1 MAGNLLKIIKI
12 HNKEVNRKM
21 SNEKI
26 ISGGGV
32 DARMHPDCKRRRNYP
47 DDFASYA
54 SIFA

>member
-26 ISGGGV
+26 ISGGV

>member
-26 ISGGGV
+26 ISGGGGRTN
-32 DARMHPDCKRRRNYP
+32 APRLQK
-47 DDFASYA
+47 ASQL
-54 SIFA
+54 S